1 MKMVSPCK
9 GRSGIATKVIT
20 GFKNYRNWSI
30 ERRSGIATKV
40 ITGFENYRNWPIK
53 GNDGSFYIGDTIG
66 IEMKFG
72 NVQELYKSV

>member
-30 ERRSGIATKV
+30 ERRSGIAIVK
-40 ITGFENYRNWPIK
+40 NYRNWPIK

-66 IEMKFG
+66 IEMRFG
-72 NVQELYKSV
+72 NVQELYKSF